1 MALSPQYSWPEPDNS
16 SLVKNGAQDIRAL
29 GDAIDTSVWNVGYG
43 QASKNKFING
53 NFAINQRSF
62 TSQVNGTGTFGFD
75 RWKMNGI
82 DGTTTF
88 SAQTFTPGTAPVA
101 GYESTNYLR
110 IVTTS
115 QTATNAESDFFQAI
129 EDVRTFAGQTTTIS
143 FWAKANSGTPKMAVE
158 LRQNFGSGGSS
169 VVSTP
174 VGFVTISTSWA
185 RYSLTVNVPSVSGK
199 TIGAGSAINVVLFV
213 SAGTD
218 LNTRA
223 SSIGIQSNTFE
234 TWGLQVEYGS
244 KATPFQTATGTIQ
257 GELAACQRYYWRTTN
272 ANLFGYYASGNA
284 QSTTAAEIFFKC
296 PVTMRVQPTALDFQT
311 IGNYRLTDNVG
322 AFSATGSLTLNS
334 SSSNECQI
342 VSVATSGLTQF
353 RQYWFTANNNAGTYV
368 GFSAEL

>member
-1 MALSPQYSWPEPDNS
+1 MALSPNYGWAEPDNS
-16 SLVKNGAQDIRAL
+16 SLVKNGAADIRTL
-29 GDAIDTSVWNVGYG
+29 GDSIDTSVWNVGFG
-43 QASKNKFING
+43 QAGKNKFING
-53 NFAINQRSF
+53 NFAINQRNF

-115 QTATNAESDFFQAI
+115 QTATNAETDIFQQI
-129 EDVRTFAGQTTTIS
+129 EDVRTFAGQTATIS
-143 FWAKANSGTPKMAVE
+143 FWAKANTGTPKMAVE
-158 LRQNFGSGGSS
+158 LRQSFGSGGSS
-169 VVSTP
+169 VVSTT

-244 KATPFQTATGTIQ
+244 KATPFQTASGGSPQ
-257 GELAACQRYYWRTTN
+257 AELAMCQRYYYQSASTVAYTPYGVGLWISGTTFQALVKLPVSMRIIPTLATSN
-272 ANLFGYYASGNA
+272 ALAANGSALSALTSVTVVAA
-284 QSTTAAEIFFKC
+284 QSS
-296 PVTMRVQPTALDFQT
+296 V
-311 IGNYRLTDNVG
+311 DNAYV
-322 AFSATGSLTLNS
+322 SATGTGTANYPAFLIN
-334 SSSNECQI
+334 NN
-342 VSVATSGLTQF
+342 TSGGYLGLT
-353 RQYWFTANNNAGTYV
+353 
-368 GFSAEL
+368 AEL